1 MTLTSTP
8 DAEGIVPA
16 VVFGCALA
24 LLAVALP
31 RRFELVQRAALQ
43 QSGKPTRFAFFL
55 KVDETRSVK
64 LLPS

>member
-43 QSGKPTRFAFFL
+43 RSGEPTRFAFFFNG
-55 KVDETRSVK
+55 
-64 LLPS
+64 